1 MRMKYIIHMY
11 DRLHWIDQL
20 RKNQKNTIT
29 SINVEWYT
37 CIQWVSDSSGQL
49 RINMGDNGI
58 KGCEIIVIFV
68 QEKSVVK
75 KIYFQFVN

>member
-1 MRMKYIIHMY
+1 MKKSKK
-11 DRLHWIDQL
+11 L
-20 RKNQKNTIT
+20 IT

-37 CIQWVSDSSGQL
+37 YIQWVNDSNGQL

-68 QEKSVVK
+68 QK
-75 KIYFQFVN
+75 KYVIKK

>member
-1 MRMKYIIHMY
+1 MKKKEKK
-11 DRLHWIDQL
+11 L
-20 RKNQKNTIT
+20 IT

-37 CIQWVSDSSGQL
+37 CIQWVSDSNGQM

-68 QEKSVVK
+68 QKKNVVK
-75 KIYFQFVN
+75 K